1 MLKDHANQEAIPGCL
16 YADEAVVGNV
26 LAPDNRRRSWCF
38 YFCCMS
44 ILPMRKD
51 TLWLPISVIRSDI
64 IEQLPGG
71 LPQALSIVMR
81 QCQQFLSDGIIVDGQ
96 IVITHPLHLLADEDG
111 LKKWVHT
118 KVLLHCA
125 LAFDVPTV
133 YPKEMK
139 WMDSTA

>member
-1 MLKDHANQEAIPGCL
+1 M
-16 YADEAVVGNV
+16 V
-26 LAPDNRRRSWCF
+26 LF
-38 YFCCMS
+38 FCWMS

-118 KVLLHCA
+118 KVLLDCA